1 MTDRTELKRQIAELQ
16 AQLAAMPERAEEE
29 VLPCPFCGGKAV
41 WREYDER
48 YPSDAYGLIVD
59 HAQDCFLSFQRSFDI
74 GHKAWGER
82 AALPLAPRAPMD
94 DAAVEA
100 LKHLKRWLGEWCE
113 LDLSEVIADN
123 GGTAG
128 QYVQHE
134 AKSKIAMIR
143 ATLSRVPAAAWP
155 GEAELREIEGD
166 VKVAVSVFAQRHEA
180 ISTAVRMTYEA
191 LRAHMT
197 RGAQ

>member
-1 MTDRTELKRQIAELQ
+1 MTDRTELERQIAELQ
-16 AQLAAMPERAEEE
+16 AQLAALDAEPYPALRALIRFHET
-29 VLPCPFCGGKAV
+29 CGHEGGG
-41 WREYDER
+41 
-48 YPSDAYGLIVD
+48 SDAAIARAKDEL
-59 HAQDCFLSFQRSFDI
+59 
-74 GHKAWGER
+74 
-82 AALPLAPRAPMD
+82 AALPLAPRAVMD

-143 ATLSRVPAAAWP
+143 TTLAN
-155 GEAELREIEGD
+155 
-166 VKVAVSVFAQRHEA
+166 
-180 ISTAVRMTYEA
+180 
-191 LRAHMT
+191 LRAAIA
-197 RGAQ
+197 RAGGAE